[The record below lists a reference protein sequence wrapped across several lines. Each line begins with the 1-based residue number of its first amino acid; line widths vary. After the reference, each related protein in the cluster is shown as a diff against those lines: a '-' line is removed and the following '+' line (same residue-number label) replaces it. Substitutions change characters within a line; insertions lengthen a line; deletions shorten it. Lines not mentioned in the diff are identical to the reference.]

1 MGVIYKITNNLTGK
15 SYVGQTIRP
24 LKRRWQEHCQNAVR
38 CKVLHRA
45 IMKYGK
51 ENFTIEKID
60 TADNPKELNA
70 KEVYWI
76 KFYNTLVPNGYN
88 MTKGGGG
95 ICGLPMVKTE
105 DWRRKIGEA
114 NQGKTRTDLAE
125 YNRKNKSKPIVQLS
139 LTGEFIRVWVSSRAI
154 ENAGIGHHSLINKI
168 CNGDPR
174 RHTAYGYK
182 WKFYESEVS

>member
-1 MGVIYKITNNLTGK
+1 MGIIYKITNHITGK

-24 LKRRWQEHCQNAVR
+24 LKRRWQEHCQNAER

-51 ENFTIEKID
+51 DNFTIEQID
-60 TADNPKELNA
+60 TANTSKELND
-70 KEVYWI
+70 KEIYWI

-88 MTKGGGG
+88 MTEGGGG
-95 ICGLPMVKTE
+95 ICGLPMTKSE
-105 DWRRKIGEA
+105 DWKRKIGES
-114 NQGKTRTDLAE
+114 NRGNKRDDLAE
-125 YNRKNKSKPIVQLS
+125 YNRKTKSKAVVQLS
-139 LTGEFIRVWVSSRAI
+139 LNDEVIRVWESSRAI
-154 ENAGIGHHSLINKI
+154 ENAGIGCHSLINKI

-182 WKFYESEVS
+182 WKYVESEVN